1 MEKEVFIVEHAS
13 NESCKCD
20 FVHDVIAVFET
31 IADANKWIDQIKS
44 EIEDK
49 TSPYF
54 NGCEGYVPSSL
65 EEDSNGENMG
75 YERFVCYKW
84 VSESGADCYTKF
96 YITKKRFYEEYKKV
110 D

>member
-20 FVHDVIAVFET
+20 FVNDVIGVFET
-31 IADANKWIDQIKS
+31 IANANKCIDRIKS
-44 EIEDK
+44 EVENK
-49 TSPYF
+49 TSRYF
-54 NGCEGYVPSSL
+54 NDCEGHVPSTL
-65 EEDSNGENMG
+65 EEDSNGNDLG

-84 VSESGADCYTKF
+84 VGGNGVDCYTRF
-96 YITKKRFYEEYKKV
+96 YITKKRLYA